1 MPLAPFTPPAKT
13 EALIP
18 DLADSL
24 QYSAT
29 YGAKHLLK
37 WTRESVQ
44 RIHAPKYED
53 WDCLLTAGNTDGTDA
68 VLRALFNRGNS
79 MLVEEFGER
88 KSKFGEML
96 S

>member
-1 MPLAPFTPPAKT
+1 LAEYARPSKT

-37 WTRESVQ
+37 WVRESVE
-44 RIHAPKYED
+44 RIHKPKYED

-68 VLRALFNRGNS
+68 VLRAFCDRGDS
-79 MLVEEFGER
+79 MLVEEFG
-88 KSKFGEML
+88 
-96 S
+96 